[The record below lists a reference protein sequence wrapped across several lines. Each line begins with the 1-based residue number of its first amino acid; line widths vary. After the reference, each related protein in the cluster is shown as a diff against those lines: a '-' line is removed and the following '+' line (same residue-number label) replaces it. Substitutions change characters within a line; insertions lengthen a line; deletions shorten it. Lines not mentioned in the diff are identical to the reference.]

1 MADTHH
7 QEIHRTQLTRQAL
20 SRLLRIDLRGQR
32 ALSLYLSFD
41 PAQVPNLR
49 ERHMEVGSLLDEAER
64 RHEHDGG
71 SHEQRM
77 ALRADIERVRALF
90 ADEQELAPEPGRG
103 LAVFCSVP
111 AGVFEVVSLP
121 EQVQAQVVVDREL
134 LLEPLL
140 EQVPSTHWC
149 VALVSRRETRLFIGD
164 RDALVEAAHLRDD
177 VHRHVKVGG
186 RSQPRYQKGVEEE
199 VDEHIRGTCALLFER
214 LQQRP
219 FERLLIGGPA
229 ELHGDIERALH
240 TDLAKRLAG
249 CFEIDVERANAAEVH
264 QRAMPL
270 LQADERAREREV
282 LARVREGLAP
292 GGHAAVGLD
301 EVLEL
306 LRERRVQT
314 LVLPH
319 DFATPGFACPSC
331 GRLST
336 VDEPCPLDGAQPEP
350 REDIVE
356 SAVAV
361 ALAQDAEVV
370 LVRHELDELARLA
383 GGVAAIVR
391 F

>member
-7 QEIHRTQLTRQAL
+7 QEIHRTKLTRRAL
-20 SRLLRIDLRGQR
+20 SRLLRIDLHGQQ
-32 ALSLYLSFD
+32 AVSLYLSFD
-41 PAQVPNLR
+41 PSQLSDLR

-71 SHEQRM
+71 AHEQRM
-77 ALRADIERVRALF
+77 ALREDIERVRALF
-90 ADEQELAPEPGRG
+90 ADEEELAPESGRG

-111 AGVFEVVSLP
+111 AGVFELVSLP
-121 EQVQAQVVVDREL
+121 EPVQAQVVVDKEL

-149 VALVSRRETRLFIGD
+149 LALVSRRETRLFVGD

-177 VHRHVKVGG
+177 VHQHIKVGG

-199 VDEHIRGTCALLFER
+199 VDEHIRRTCALLVER
-214 LQQRP
+214 LQRQP
-219 FERLLIGGPA
+219 FERLSIGGPA
-229 ELHGDIERALH
+229 ELHNEVERALH
-240 TDLAKRLAG
+240 PDLAKRLAG
-249 CFEIDVERANAAEVH
+249 FFEIDVERANTREVH

-270 LQADERAREREV
+270 IEADERAHEREV

-319 DFATPGFACPSC
+319 GLATPGFVCPSC

-350 REDIVE
+350 REDIIE
-356 SAVAV
+356 TAVAV

-370 LVRHELDELARLA
+370 LVRHELDELAGR
-383 GGVAAIVR
+383 VAAIVR